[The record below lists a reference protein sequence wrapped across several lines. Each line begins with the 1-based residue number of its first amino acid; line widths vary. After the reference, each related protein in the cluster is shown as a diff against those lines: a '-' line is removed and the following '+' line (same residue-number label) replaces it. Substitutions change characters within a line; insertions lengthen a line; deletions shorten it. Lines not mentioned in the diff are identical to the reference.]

1 MKPNHRARCAR
12 INATLVKAYDVPKW
26 PGSRDPLGVL
36 METVLAET
44 TTVDKALKAY
54 KSLRESYT
62 TWDALADG
70 KIDAVAKALRPGG
83 LAKRKA
89 KQIIKLVR
97 DIRKEYGAA
106 SLEFIKSMSV
116 REAMRALNAIEGVG
130 PQIGSRVILFSLGR
144 EICPADVTIHR
155 ILQRIGIF
163 QTSLALEG
171 GFEILQP
178 LVPAGTS
185 YAFHVNLVR
194 LGTEV
199 CKTGKP
205 RCSSCPVETE
215 CRYPSKTSSRR

>member
-12 INATLVKAYDVPKW
+12 INNALVKAYGTPEW
-26 PGSRDPLGVL
+26 PGPRDPLDVL

-44 TTVDKALKAY
+44 TTAAKAQKAY
-54 KSLRESYT
+54 ASLRDSYA

-70 KIDAVAKALRPGG
+70 KVDSVARALRPGG

-116 REAMRALNAIEGVG
+116 REAMRALDGIEGVEPRTG
-130 PQIGSRVILFSLGR
+130 ARVILFALGR
-144 EICPADVTIHR
+144 EICPVGTHIHR

-163 QTSLALEG
+163 QTSLPLEDA
-171 GFEILQP
+171 FEVLQP
-178 LVPAGTS
+178 LVPAGSS
-185 YAFHVNLVR
+185 YAFHANLVR
-194 LGTEV
+194 LGREV
-199 CKTGKP
+199 CKAGKP
-205 RCSSCPVETE
+205 RCGSCPVETE

>member
-12 INATLVKAYDVPKW
+12 INRALVKAYGVPKW
-26 PGSRDPLGVL
+26 AGPLDPLNVL

-44 TTVDKALKAY
+44 TTAVKAQKAY
-54 KSLRESYT
+54 KSLHEAYP
-62 TWDALADG
+62 TWEALADG
-70 KIDAVAKALRPGG
+70 KIDSVAKSLRPGG

-116 REAMRALNAIEGVG
+116 REAMRALNAVEGVG
-130 PQIGSRVILFSLGR
+130 PQTGACVILFALGR
-144 EICPADVTIHR
+144 EICPVGIHIHR

-163 QTSLALEG
+163 QTSVAVEA

-178 LVPAGTS
+178 LVPAGSS
-185 YAFHVNLVR
+185 YAFHVNLIR
-194 LGTEV
+194 LGVEV
-199 CKTGKP
+199 CKVGKP
-205 RCSSCPVETE
+205 RCNSCPVETE

>member
-12 INATLVKAYDVPKW
+12 INSALVKAYGVPKW
-26 PGSRDPLGVL
+26 GGQRDALEVL

-70 KIDAVAKALRPGG
+70 KIDSVAKSLRPGG
-83 LAKRKA
+83 MAKRKA
-89 KQIIKLVR
+89 KQIIKLVQ

-106 SLEFIKSMSV
+106 SLDFIKSMSV
-116 REAMRALNAIEGVG
+116 REAMRALNAIEDVG
-130 PQIGSRVILFSLGR
+130 PQTGSRVILFALGR
-144 EICPADVTIHR
+144 EICPVETHIHR

-163 QTSLALEG
+163 PTSLALEG

-178 LVPAGTS
+178 LVPAGSS
-185 YAFHVNLVR
+185 YSFHVNLIR
-194 LGTEV
+194 LGVEV
-199 CKTGKP
+199 CKVGKP
-205 RCSSCPVETE
+205 RCNSCPVETE
-215 CRYPSKTSSRR
+215 CRYPSKTTSRR